1 MLPPRYW
8 EISMRRHA
16 LSIALMLCLLLAG
29 AADASQPAD
38 LGSRV
43 REIFAAKC
51 SQCHSAGL
59 IRPKGK
65 FGYVLDLARVA
76 ANPRLVVPSD
86 ATHSKLW
93 QQIADD
99 DMPPDDAKAGPLSDS
114 EKQIVR
120 SWIEAGAP
128 APPAVVQQAALAEVS
143 PDIAPPSPR
152 HEPSVFRRT
161 VRLAG
166 KLHVLVIHF
175 PIALIAAAAGMESWW
190 ILRRRRDTSPVVR
203 FCVYFGAAGAVVAA
217 VLGWLH
223 APFSGYESSAS
234 GTLLLHRWLG
244 VAAATGAMV
253 AAGLSGLDELRGRRS
268 LIFRAALFGTA
279 LLIGLTG
286 HLGGTLVY
294 GDDFFRW

>member
-1 MLPPRYW
+1 
-8 EISMRRHA
+8 MRRHA
-16 LSIALMLCLLLAG
+16 LSIALMPYLLLAPAV
-29 AADASQPAD
+29 AAATAEAAPPAD
-38 LGSRV
+38 LGWRV
-43 REIFAAKC
+43 REVFAAKC

-59 IRPKGK
+59 VRPKGK

-86 ATHSKLW
+86 VAHSKLW
-93 QQIADD
+93 QQIDEG

-128 APPAVVQQAALAEVS
+128 APPAAVQQAALIETQSAMTPPVS
-143 PDIAPPSPR
+143 G
-152 HEPSVFRRT
+152 HGLSVFRR
-161 VRLAG
+161 VLRLAG

-190 ILRRRRDTSPVVR
+190 ILRRRRGTSPVVR
-203 FCVYFGAAGAVVAA
+203 FCVYFGAAGAAIAA

-223 APFSGYESSAS
+223 APFSGYESSAA
-234 GTLLLHRWLG
+234 GALLLHRWLG
-244 VAAATGAMV
+244 VAAAAGAMV
-253 AAGLSGLDELRGRRS
+253 VAGLSGLDELRGRRS
-268 LIFRAALFGTA
+268 LIFRAALFATA
-279 LLIGLTG
+279 LLIGITG

>member
-1 MLPPRYW
+1 
-8 EISMRRHA
+8 MRRHA
-16 LSIALMLCLLLAG
+16 LSIALMPCLLLAPAAA
-29 AADASQPAD
+29 AADVSPPAD

-59 IRPKGK
+59 VRPKGK
-65 FGYVLDLARVA
+65 FGYVLDLARMA

-86 ATHSKLW
+86 AAHSKLW
-93 QQIADD
+93 QQIDD
-99 DMPPDDAKAGPLSDS
+99 GDMPPDDAKAGPLSDS
-114 EKQIVR
+114 EKQVVR

-128 APPAVVQQAALAEVS
+128 VPPAAVQQTALTEIQPAMKPALVGHR
-143 PDIAPPSPR
+143 PSI
-152 HEPSVFRRT
+152 FRR
-161 VRLAG
+161 VLRLAG

-217 VLGWLH
+217 FLGWLH
-223 APFSGYESSAS
+223 APFSGYESSAA

-253 AAGLSGLDELRGRRS
+253 VAGLSGLDELRGRRS